1 MTRFRL
7 IDDVLALSKLDSD
20 MLVVT
25 RVPSI
30 PVAFTQDA
38 LAMFEPELKS
48 KSIDYSFS
56 VQEGY
61 RNLVPLSVKI
71 DPQRVTQVVR

>member
-1 MTRFRL
+1 M
-7 IDDVLALSKLDSD
+7 ALSKLDSD

-30 PVAFTQDA
+30 PVAFTEDV
-38 LAMFEPELKS
+38 LSMFEPELRS
-48 KSIDYSFS
+48 KSIEYSFT

-71 DPQRVTQVVR
+71 DPQRVTQVVSHLP